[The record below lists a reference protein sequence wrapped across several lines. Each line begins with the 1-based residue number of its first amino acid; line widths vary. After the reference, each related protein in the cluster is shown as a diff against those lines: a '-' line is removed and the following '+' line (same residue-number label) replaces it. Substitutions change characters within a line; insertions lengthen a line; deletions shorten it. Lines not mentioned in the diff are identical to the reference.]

1 MKGGL
6 WNKIRR
12 VALTDAAVLVNGID
26 ADALEEMDRLLVESD
41 FGSVAFDIVTGL
53 GNRIRAGVLRSEESM
68 RAWLTDEV
76 ARLATVSG
84 HTDGLDLGDGK
95 GPGVVLLVGVN
106 GVEKTT
112 QAAKLPKLLLD
123 QGKSGGC
130 GSPRHWG
137 RLHTRGDLMEGLR
150 KMVRVAVRQREG
162 HRMRFCW

>member
-1 MKGGL
+1 VKGGL

-76 ARLATVSG
+76 A
-84 HTDGLDLGDGK
+84 
-95 GPGVVLLVGVN
+95 
-106 GVEKTT
+106 
-112 QAAKLPKLLLD
+112 
-123 QGKSGGC
+123 
-130 GSPRHWG
+130 
-137 RLHTRGDLMEGLR
+137 
-150 KMVRVAVRQREG
+150 
-162 HRMRFCW
+162 

>member
-53 GNRIRAGVLRSEESM
+53 GNRIRAGVPRSEESM

-76 ARLATVSG
+76 A
-84 HTDGLDLGDGK
+84 
-95 GPGVVLLVGVN
+95 
-106 GVEKTT
+106 
-112 QAAKLPKLLLD
+112 
-123 QGKSGGC
+123 
-130 GSPRHWG
+130 
-137 RLHTRGDLMEGLR
+137 
-150 KMVRVAVRQREG
+150 
-162 HRMRFCW
+162 

>member
-1 MKGGL
+1 MK
-6 WNKIRR
+6 
-12 VALTDAAVLVNGID
+12 GID
-26 ADALEEMDRLLVESD
+26 ADALEEMERLLVESD

-53 GNRIRAGVLRSEESM
+53 GNRIRAGVPRSEESM

-106 GVEKTT
+106 GVGKTT
-112 QAAKLPKLLLD
+112 QAAKLAKLLLD

-130 GSPRHWG
+130 GSPLDTGG
-137 RLHTRGDLMEGLR
+137 RLHTRGDLREGLR
-150 KMVRVAVRQREG
+150 KMVRVAGRQREG

>member
-12 VALTDAAVLVNGID
+12 VALTDAAVLVKGID

-137 RLHTRGDLMEGLR
+137 SAPHAWRPHGGVTEDG
-150 KMVRVAVRQREG
+150 
-162 HRMRFCW
+162 